1 MAFMFPQYHRATQ
14 FNPMFD
20 YPVNGESYLTPDL
33 TPEWGRATEVHITGY
48 FARLSAPGYL
58 DCTDWEGPFAT
69 EGEARAYIRD
79 TWDVDD
85 ETGEPIED
93 AEPYDDFTGSPDG
106 TPKGQ

>member
-1 MAFMFPQYHRATQ
+1 MAFMIPEYHDAST
-14 FNPMFD
+14 D
-20 YPVNGESYLTPDL
+20 GSVVAYNGELYMDAPDDL
-33 TPEWGRATEVHITGY
+33 PESDSVEVFDAGF